1 MGHGTEA
8 IIPLAKG
15 MALRGIGMMAGL
27 ATPLLV
33 TSTAA
38 QPALTAV
45 GMALQLWLARITSNV
60 PSSPIAAASEAKIM
74 ETAITSLVTTSTNN
88 RLTRLGLALVHLAAA
103 IAMGQRG
110 EEKIDQSEATML
122 SRIINILGVL
132 ALTTMAAVWMSS
144 GYYGQ

>member
-1 MGHGTEA
+1 
-8 IIPLAKG
+8 
-15 MALRGIGMMAGL
+15 MMAGL

-38 QPALTAV
+38 QPTLTAI

-103 IAMGQRG
+103 VAMGRRG
-110 EEKIDQSEATML
+110 EEKSEATML
-122 SRIINILGVL
+122 CRILNSLGVL

-144 GYYGQ
+144 GWYGQ